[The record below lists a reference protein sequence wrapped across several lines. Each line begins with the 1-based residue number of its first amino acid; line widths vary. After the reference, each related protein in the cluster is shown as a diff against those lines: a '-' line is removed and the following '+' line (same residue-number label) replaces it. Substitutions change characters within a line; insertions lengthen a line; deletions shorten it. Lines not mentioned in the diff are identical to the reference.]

1 MQNINIVELI
11 ESNPI
16 TKLSSDYN
24 YKLLVKIK
32 DNFTD
37 FEQHV
42 FLSSFYCYLKYHPKN
57 DFVIDIDDVWKWI
70 GFSQKIKAKQL
81 LEKQF
86 ILNKDYIKSLYQQE
100 KQLPHTKGGQN
111 KEIFM
116 LNIETFKKFC
126 LKAGTKKADEIH
138 EYYIKMEGLIQEVIN
153 EDCIELKKQLEDQ
166 KQILEDQKQIL
177 EDQKQNIEKEKEEL
191 KEKTL
196 LEQFPLNTQC
206 IYIGLIDNK
215 TLGIP
220 GKKMYNETVIKFG
233 QSNNL
238 QERVKTHKKTY
249 DNFRLYS
256 AFKVKNKIEIEN
268 CIKKHSIMKERLR
281 IITINDITY
290 RELIALDDNEFIIEN
305 VEQII
310 KEIIKENEYNIENYN
325 LILKKNEELQNEI
338 YRLNDEVNEK
348 NKIIE
353 KGNNKIQKI
362 EYDITED
369 IKHKIAS
376 NYAICKYGYYLYA
389 FQYEPMR
396 FICSIT
402 RQKDYELLHNN
413 LKKQYSNGEI
423 VYQTKCSYPLTE
435 KNMTFILKENC
446 VSLGQNKFE
455 SSIDNIKKI
464 LDVSV
469 KIEEVLINESKDL
482 DTLYAILSTNTKLS
496 NIEENDPEVPTVRKS
511 KRSIDQINKDTG
523 EIIKTYESIEAAGR
537 SLGLT
542 TGTAIGI
549 ALREKRVCKGFL
561 WRYAGISKEEQYSEQ
576 PVIKICCSTGEK
588 IMFKTISD
596 AAKNANISAPALR
609 RRIITKVHTNDFHW
623 IFDKT
628 SSHYN

>member
-16 TKLSSDYN
+16 TKMSSDYN

-70 GFSQKIKAKQL
+70 GFSQKVKAKQL

-86 ILNKDYIKSLYQQE
+86 ILNKDYIKLLYQQE

-153 EDCIELKKQLEDQ
+153 EDCIELKKQ
-166 KQILEDQKQIL
+166 LEDQKQIL

-353 KGNNKIQKI
+353 KSNNKIQKI

-596 AAKNANISAPALR
+596 AAKNANISSPALR
-609 RRIITKVHTNDFHW
+609 CRIITKVHTNDFHW

>member
-42 FLSSFYCYLKYHPKN
+42 FLSSFYCYLKYHPTN

-153 EDCIELKKQLEDQ
+153 EDCIELKKQ
-166 KQILEDQKQIL
+166 LEDQKQIL

-455 SSIDNIKKI
+455 SSIDDIKKI

-482 DTLYAILSTNTKLS
+482 DTLYDILSTNPKLS
-496 NIEENDPEVPTVRKS
+496 SIEENDPEVPVIRKS

-576 PVIKICCSTGEK
+576 PVIKICCSTGEN

>member
-1 MQNINIVELI
+1 METLNIVDLI

-37 FEQHV
+37 FEQHI
-42 FLSSFYCYLKYHPKN
+42 FLSSFYCYLNYHPTN
-57 DFVIDIDDVWKWI
+57 DFVIDLDTVWKWI
-70 GFSQKIKAKQL
+70 DFKQKVKAKTM
-81 LEKQF
+81 LEKHF
-86 ILNKDYIKSLYQQE
+86 ILNKDYTKTLSLTG
-100 KQLPHTKGGQN
+100 KQPNQPKGGQN

-126 LKAGTKKADEIH
+126 LKTGTKKADEIH
-138 EYYIKMEGLIQEVIN
+138 DYFIKLENIMFEVI
-153 EDCIELKKQLEDQ
+153 EDDCIELKKQLEDQ
-166 KQILEDQKQIL
+166 KQ
-177 EDQKQNIEKEKEEL
+177 NIKKEKEEL

-220 GKKMYNETVIKFG
+220 GKKMYNETIIKFG

-290 RELIALDDNEFIIEN
+290 REIIALDDKEFVIEN

-310 KEIIKENEYNIENYN
+310 KEIIKENEYNVENYN
-325 LILKKNEELQNEI
+325 LLLKKNEELQNEI

-348 NKIIE
+348 NKFIE

-369 IKHKIAS
+369 IKNKIAS

-402 RQKDYELLHNN
+402 RQKDYELLINN
-413 LKKQYSNGEI
+413 LKTQYANGEI
-423 VYQTKCSYPLTE
+423 CYQTKCSYPLTE

-455 SSIDNIKKI
+455 SSVDVIKKI

-469 KIEEVLINESKDL
+469 KIEEMLINESKDI
-482 DTLYAILSTNTKLS
+482 DTLYDILSNNTKIS
-496 NIEENDPEVPTVRKS
+496 SIEEKDPEIPVIRKS

-588 IMFKTISD
+588 TMFKTISD
-596 AAKNANISAPALR
+596 AAKNANVSHPALR
-609 RRIITKVHTNDFHW
+609 HRIITKVHTNDFHW
-623 IFDKT
+623 IFDK
-628 SSHYN
+628 SASHYH